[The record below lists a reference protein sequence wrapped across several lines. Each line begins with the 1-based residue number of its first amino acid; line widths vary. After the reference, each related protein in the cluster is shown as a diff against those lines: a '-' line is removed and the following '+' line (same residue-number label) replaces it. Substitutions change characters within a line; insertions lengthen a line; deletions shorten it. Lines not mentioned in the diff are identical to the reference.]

1 MARIKRLKKRNA
13 YYVPTMRR
21 KDQLIKINLL
31 PRFPFYLYSNRRY
44 SSNREELS
52 SGEETKIVPQKFLG
66 SWNVLSRNHMAISGD
81 MVISQNQIEFSK
93 KGLLKIVGAYF
104 RELTFFKAILRLLV
118 CTVYIRSQLRDVHYA
133 ENAFLFIYQNGVIST
148 SVPTLIVY
156 NLTCILVGFCW

>member
-1 MARIKRLKKRNA
+1 
-13 YYVPTMRR
+13 
-21 KDQLIKINLL
+21 
-31 PRFPFYLYSNRRY
+31 
-44 SSNREELS
+44 
-52 SGEETKIVPQKFLG
+52 
-66 SWNVLSRNHMAISGD
+66 MAISGD